1 MKKLS
6 YVFYLVLP
14 LVFGCA
20 QIPKEPVK
28 EYKYTIWV
36 GSPAFGVGSKT
47 DTFNID
53 NGIMKYVDSRG
64 NNKMHPIE
72 SVYEIEEN

>member
-1 MKKLS
+1 MRKLS

-14 LVFGCA
+14 LVFGCK
-20 QIPKEPVK
+20 QTVKEPVN

-53 NGIMKYVDSRG
+53 NGIMKYVDKYGSK
-64 NNKMHPIE
+64 KMHPIE